1 MVLAANVAGLDPEEL
16 ISFWADDQMAEPAS
30 QSVA

>member
-1 MVLAANVAGLDPEEL
+1 MLAANVAGLDPEEL
-16 ISFWADDQMAEPAS
+16 ISLWAGDQGAEPAS

>member
-1 MVLAANVAGLDPEEL
+1 MLAANVAGLDPEEL
-16 ISFWADDQMAEPAS
+16 ISFWADDQRAEPAS

>member
-1 MVLAANVAGLDPEEL
+1 MLAANVAGLDPEEL
-16 ISFWADDQMAEPAS
+16 ISFWVDDQMAESAS